1 LRHSY
6 EKFSERGI
14 KVLQEWAD
22 GIDRDRLEVRLS
34 SGATMGYDRLI
45 VAPGIYERVSM
56 AAWLL
61 AATNPTAKIIVLDP
75 KDEFTKKDLFLDSW
89 KRHYPDMIEWTPLSK
104 LGKVE
109 VDPKAME
116 FRAGGET
123 FKADV
128 ANVIPTQK
136 AGAVAEGAGP
146 TMTGARW
153 FRQQCNRA

>member
-1 LRHSY
+1 
-6 EKFSERGI
+6 
-14 KVLQEWAD
+14 
-22 GIDRDRLEVRLS
+22 
-34 SGATMGYDRLI
+34 
-45 VAPGIYERVSM
+45 M

-75 KDEFTKKDLFLDSW
+75 KDEFTKKDLFPDSW

-104 LGKVE
+104 LGKVA

-146 TMTGARW
+146 TDNGWCPMAPATMQSRIDENIHVLGTPRLPA
-153 FRQQCNRA
+153 QCRNQPLRRIVRRRAPSKRFSAH